1 MRAAYDDLG
10 ASDKVLIDLGCS
22 SHNAMWESNHLMMFN
37 ASLEWLTDG
46 TVGGTRNGVVKLGYP
61 KS

>member
-1 MRAAYDDLG
+1 
-10 ASDKVLIDLGCS
+10 
-22 SHNAMWESNHLMMFN
+22 MFK
-37 ASLEWLTDG
+37 ASLEWLTNG